1 MKTRSIKL
9 SLTEVALT
17 TLAAGASAQAIIQN
31 SEVQLGVGQYGALNV
46 GGGTPSTGDGTTT
59 VGLRS
64 VRTNSDSTSPGC
76 ECEGWGVGLRSTGQ
90 FGQSNNASGGVQ
102 NLSLVS
108 FTSTASTAVSVV
120 NVMSASGTPILRVSH
135 DYHPIA
141 GTPYLYEV
149 IVSITNNTGAALA
162 AGDLVYRRVMDWDIP
177 TPGVE
182 SVTIQG
188 VPALLGIANGSNLY
202 RSDNNGF
209 NDGNPFS
216 FTSYG
221 CQNVNFTNLR
231 GGDSCGSGTS
241 ASSDEGALFDFEF
254 EALAAGATR
263 TFATY
268 YGVAPDKATADLAR
282 SLVNGDASDVEIGL
296 YSYGSCFNG
305 SVGSLPCNPNV
316 GSPDTF
322 IFGFG
327 AAEGVLVPPDGE
339 PNGVPEPSILFLTG
353 LALAGVGIAR
363 RRKTAV

>member
-1 MKTRSIKL
+1 MTFNLVKL
-9 SLTEVALT
+9 ALT
-17 TLAAGASAQAIIQN
+17 AAVVIAAGGASAQAIIQN
-31 SEVQLGVGQYGALNV
+31 SEVQLGVGQFGALNV
-46 GGGTPSTGDGTTT
+46 GGGTPSNGDGTTT

-90 FGQSNNASGGVQ
+90 FGQSNNSSGGVQ

-108 FTSTASTAVSVV
+108 FASTASTAVSVV
-120 NVMSASGTPILRVSH
+120 NTSFGLRVSH

-149 IVSITNNTGAALA
+149 IVSITNNTGAALV

-177 TPGVE
+177 TPGRE

-188 VPALLGIANGSNLY
+188 VPALLGVANGSNLV

-209 NDGNPFS
+209 NAGNPFS
-216 FTSYG
+216 FSSYG

-231 GGDSCGSGTS
+231 GGDPCGAGSS
-241 ASSDEGALFDFEF
+241 ASSDQGALFDFEF
-254 EALAAGATR
+254 EALAVGATR

-282 SLVNGDASDVEIGL
+282 SLVDGDSSDVEIGL

-305 SVGSLPCNPNV
+305 SVGAFTCDEAT
-316 GSPDTF
+316 GAPDTF

-327 AAEGVLVPPDGE
+327 AAGGVLVPPDEE
-339 PNGVPEPSILFLTG
+339 PNGVPEPSTLLLAG
-353 LALAGVGIAR
+353 LALAGLGVTR
-363 RRKTAV
+363 RRKMR